1 MFISVDE
8 DATLFDDS
16 CITCKTPDTQE
27 RPRELDLIL
36 IFIIYIIFYNFNKFI
51 ICSVNIT
58 FCAQVSHIL
67 ILMYTFKNIVIPLLQ
82 PTQFPH

>member
-27 RPRELDLIL
+27 RPQELDLEGPPR
-36 IFIIYIIFYNFNKFI
+36 
-51 ICSVNIT
+51 
-58 FCAQVSHIL
+58 SHR
-67 ILMYTFKNIVIPLLQ
+67 KC
-82 PTQFPH
+82 